1 MSNKQVHYKLT
12 NEKTGETLVLP
23 KQELA
28 DMYMVDIKTVER
40 WKRIGKLPK
49 SDTLVSMA
57 KRNMKGEWV

>member
-28 DMYMVDIKTVER
+28 DIYNVDIKTVER
-40 WKRIGKLPK
+40 WKRNGKLPK